1 VYKKPQGQIPNAY
14 SDVRTSKYRKAKM
27 DKGWELRSRLQHLC
41 SGDLGAADRQSLM
54 SWFAYKV
61 DVIVAGGLSEC
72 RAAKQAGLNMPPEV
86 LARAIVV
93 IL

>member
-1 VYKKPQGQIPNAY
+1 
-14 SDVRTSKYRKAKM
+14 M
-27 DKGWELRSRLQHLC
+27 DKGCDLRSRLQHLC
-41 SGDLGAADRQSLM
+41 SGDPGAADRQSLM

-86 LARAIVV
+86 LAGANRV
-93 IL
+93 IR